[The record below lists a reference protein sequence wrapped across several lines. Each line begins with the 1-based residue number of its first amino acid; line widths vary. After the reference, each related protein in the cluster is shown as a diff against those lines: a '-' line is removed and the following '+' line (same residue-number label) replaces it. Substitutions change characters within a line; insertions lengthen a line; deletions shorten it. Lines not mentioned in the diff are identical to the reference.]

1 MMNQDSQAQLEAQH
15 QNKNSEVE
23 PEIEILGK
31 KEVFGSMG
39 VFRDYIFRNFEGIF
53 ILLIL
58 ISVSLINYLIYS
70 KVAFLNFY
78 FLPILTAGYFLGK
91 KTAVLGA
98 FFATLMIWVFV
109 LVDKENYLVQTGEFD
124 LYFNLIVW
132 GGFLVLSA
140 WWIGSLSERFRLEL
154 KNNKKL
160 QNDLAV
166 EKNLLKISNEEL
178 NKHTDNLAFQ
188 VSERTREL
196 ERSHRTIETLKTK
209 VEDTLFSVMDG
220 NVARMMIEGKLR
232 TEKRRISVLFSD
244 LKDFTS
250 YSDTHPPEQVVDEL
264 NTYLN
269 KMEKS
274 IIKYF
279 GHIDKY
285 MGDGIMVEFGA
296 PINYQMHSLMAVLA
310 ALNMQS
316 CLKELNTNWQ
326 MRIGI
331 ATGPSV
337 IGLFGSKRKSYSCIG
352 DTANLASRLENIC
365 DPGGVFIDEE
375 TYFDVKPYVLAT
387 QVNNFSNQRS
397 SDEALEKKVEKL
409 QADLEKSPDDIDKL
423 NALGKAYFEIKA
435 ASASIDCFQKVLGLD
450 PNNTTAK
457 LGFADANL
465 KKEEFEKIS
474 IKGKKDRM
482 SVYRVVGLVDNML
495 NRSKIPEAFYDK
507 YNGIASKLNIPDEVI
522 LPVESIDG
530 RMGHGKIVA
539 IIACAMADVMKLSLE
554 EKEDLLIAAF
564 LHDIG
569 NAIIPSELLD
579 NNRQLT
585 PTEYEIFKKHPTE
598 SCRLIQQMGYQSESL
613 LEIVEGHHERWNGSG
628 YPNGLKGEQIP
639 LGARIL
645 AVADTFDAM
654 TSKRLYAETWEY
666 KSAIREIE
674 KETKTGFYD
683 PRCLEVLKELFEV
696 QET

>member
-1 MMNQDSQAQLEAQH
+1 MIEQDSKTQLGVQPNNPNPEEVP
-15 QNKNSEVE
+15 EVE
-23 PEIEILGK
+23 IFRK
-31 KEVFGSMG
+31 TDAFGSMG
-39 VFRDYIFRNFEGIF
+39 VIRDYLFKNFEGIF

-132 GGFLVLSA
+132 GGFLILSA
-140 WWIGSLSERFRLEL
+140 WWIGSLSERFRSEL
-154 KNNKKL
+154 KSNKKL
-160 QNDLAV
+160 QNDLAK

-178 NKHTDNLAFQ
+178 NKHTDNLALQ

-310 ALNMQS
+310 ALDMQS

-375 TYFDVKPYVLAT
+375 TYSDVKPYILAA
-387 QVNNFSNQRS
+387 QVNNFTGQRS
-397 SDEALEKKVEKL
+397 SDEAVERKIKKLEAELAKN
-409 QADLEKSPDDIDKL
+409 PDDINNL
-423 NALGKAYFEIKA
+423 NALGNAHFEMKA
-435 ASASIDCFQKVLGLD
+435 ASPAIDCYQKVLKLD
-450 PNNTTAK
+450 PNNTKAK

-465 KKEEFEKIS
+465 KREEFEKIA

-482 SVYRVVGLVDNML
+482 SVYRVIGLIDNAL
-495 NRSKIPEAFYDK
+495 NRSKIPESFYDK
-507 YNGIASKLNIPDEVI
+507 YSEITPKIKIPDEVI
-522 LPVESIDG
+522 LPIESIDG
-530 RMGHGKIVA
+530 RVGHGKIVA
-539 IIACAMADVMKLSLE
+539 AIAYAMADAMELSLE
-554 EKEDLLIAAF
+554 ERENLLIAAY

-579 NNRQLT
+579 NNRKLT
-585 PTEYEIFKKHPTE
+585 PTEYEIFKKHPSE
-598 SCRLIQQMGYQSESL
+598 SCRLIRQMGYQSESL
-613 LEIVEGHHERWNGSG
+613 LEIVASHHERWNGSG
-628 YPNGLKGEQIP
+628 YPNGLKGEEIP
-639 LGARIL
+639 IGGRIL

-654 TSKRLYAETWEY
+654 TSKRLYAETREY

-674 KETKTGFYD
+674 KETKLGLYD
-683 PRCLEVLKELFEV
+683 PKCLEILKGLFGVED
-696 QET
+696 

>member
-1 MMNQDSQAQLEAQH
+1 MSQDSQAQLEVQPN
-15 QNKNSEVE
+15 NKHSETE
-23 PEIEILGK
+23 PEIEIIRK
-31 KEVFGSMG
+31 SDAFSSMG
-39 VFRDYIFRNFEGIF
+39 VFRDYIFKNFEGIF

-58 ISVSLINYLIYS
+58 VSVSLINYLIYS
-70 KVAFLNFY
+70 KIAFLNFY
-78 FLPILTAGYFLGK
+78 FLPIMTAGYFLGK

-109 LVDKENYLVQTGEFD
+109 LADKENYLVQTGEFD

-132 GGFLVLSA
+132 GGFLILSG
-140 WWIGSLSERFRLEL
+140 WGVGSLSERFRLEL
-154 KNNKKL
+154 KSNKKL
-160 QNDLAV
+160 QSDLSR
-166 EKNLLKISNEEL
+166 EKILLKISNEEL
-178 NKHTDNLAFQ
+178 NKHTDNLALQ
-188 VSERTREL
+188 VAERTQEL
-196 ERSHRTIETLKTK
+196 ERSHRTIEALKTK

-264 NTYLN
+264 NIYLN

-274 IIKYF
+274 IMKYF

-316 CLKELNTNWQ
+316 CLKELNTNWE

-365 DPGGVFIDEE
+365 DLGGVFIDEE
-375 TYFDVKPYVLAT
+375 TYSDVKPYVIAA
-387 QVNNFSNQRS
+387 QVSNFSRQRS
-397 SDEALEKKVEKL
+397 SDEALEKKIKKL
-409 QADLEKSPDDIDKL
+409 EADLEKTPDDLDKL
-423 NALGKAYFEIKA
+423 NSLGKTFFEMKA
-435 ASASIDCFQKVLGLD
+435 ASAAIECYQKVLKLD
-450 PNNTTAK
+450 PDNTTAR
-457 LGFADANL
+457 LGFVDANL
-465 KKEEFEKIS
+465 KKEEFEKIA
-474 IKGKKDRM
+474 IKGKKDRI
-482 SVYRVVGLVDNML
+482 SVYRVIGLVDNML

-507 YNGIASKLNIPDEVI
+507 YNEAASKLNIPDEVI
-522 LPVESIDG
+522 LPIESIDG
-530 RMGHGKIVA
+530 RVGHGKMVA
-539 IIACAMADVMKLSLE
+539 NIAYAMADVMDLSLK
-554 EKEDLLIAAF
+554 EKENILIAAF

-569 NAIIPSELLD
+569 NAVIPSELLD
-579 NNRQLT
+579 NNRKLT
-585 PTEYEIFKKHPTE
+585 PSEYEIFKKHPAE
-598 SCRLIQQMGYQSESL
+598 SCRLIKQMGYQSEVL
-613 LEIVEGHHERWNGSG
+613 LEIVATHHERWNGSG
-628 YPNGLKGEQIP
+628 YPKGLKGEEIP
-639 LGARIL
+639 MGGRIL

-674 KETKTGFYD
+674 KETQIGLYD
-683 PRCLEVLKELFEV
+683 PRCLEALKELFEV
-696 QET
+696 

>member
-1 MMNQDSQAQLEAQH
+1 MINQDSQTQLEVQPE
-15 QNKNSEVE
+15 NESVE
-23 PEIEILGK
+23 TEIEILRK
-31 KEVFGSMG
+31 SDAFSSMG
-39 VFRDYIFRNFEGIF
+39 VLRDYIFKNFEGIF

-58 ISVSLINYLIYS
+58 VSVSLINYYIYS

-132 GGFLVLSA
+132 GGFLILSA

-160 QNDLAV
+160 QNDLAI
-166 EKNLLKISNEEL
+166 EKNLLKVSNEEL
-178 NKHTDNLAFQ
+178 NKHTDNLALQ
-188 VSERTREL
+188 VAERTNEL

-274 IIKYF
+274 IIRYF

-310 ALNMQS
+310 GLNMQV
-316 CLKELNTNWQ
+316 CLKELNTDWQ

-375 TYFDVKPYVLAT
+375 TYSDVKPYILAA
-387 QVNNFSNQRS
+387 QVNNFTGQRS
-397 SDEALEKKVEKL
+397 SDEAVEKKIKKL
-409 QADLEKSPDDIDKL
+409 EAELAKNPGDIDSL
-423 NALGKAYFEIKA
+423 NALGNAYFEMKA
-435 ASASIDCFQKVLGLD
+435 ASAAIDCYQKVLKLD
-450 PNNTTAK
+450 PDNTKAK
-457 LGFADANL
+457 VGFADANL
-465 KKEEFEKIS
+465 KREEFEKIA

-482 SVYRVVGLVDNML
+482 SVYRVIGLIDNAL
-495 NRSKIPEAFYDK
+495 NRSKIPEVFYDK
-507 YNGIASKLNIPDEVI
+507 YSEIAPKINIPDEVI
-522 LPVESIDG
+522 LPIESIDG
-530 RMGHGKIVA
+530 RVGHGKMVA
-539 IIACAMADVMKLSLE
+539 TIAYAMADVMELSLE
-554 EKEDLLIAAF
+554 EKENLLIAAY

-579 NNRQLT
+579 NNRKLT
-585 PTEYEIFKKHPTE
+585 PTEYEIFKKHPSE
-598 SCRLIQQMGYQSESL
+598 SCRLIRQMGYQSEAL
-613 LEIVEGHHERWNGSG
+613 LEMVAAHHERWNGTG
-628 YPNGLKGEQIP
+628 YPNGLKEEQIP
-639 LGARIL
+639 LGGRIL

-674 KETKTGFYD
+674 KETKLGYYD
-683 PRCLEVLKELFEV
+683 PRCLEALKELFGV
-696 QET
+696 

>member
-1 MMNQDSQAQLEAQH
+1 MINQDSQTQLEAQPV
-15 QNKNSEVE
+15 NESAET
-23 PEIEILGK
+23 EIEILRK
-31 KEVFGSMG
+31 SDAFKSMG
-39 VFRDYIFRNFEGIF
+39 VLRDYIFKNFEGIF

-58 ISVSLINYLIYS
+58 VSVSLINYYIYS

-91 KTAVLGA
+91 KMAVLGA

-132 GGFLVLSA
+132 GGFLILSA

-160 QNDLAV
+160 QNDLAI

-178 NKHTDNLAFQ
+178 NKHTDNLALQ
-188 VSERTREL
+188 VAERTNEL

-274 IIKYF
+274 IIRYF

-310 ALNMQS
+310 GLNMQV
-316 CLKELNTNWQ
+316 CLKELNTDWQ

-375 TYFDVKPYVLAT
+375 TYSDVKPYILAA
-387 QVNNFSNQRS
+387 QVNNFAGQRS
-397 SDEALEKKVEKL
+397 SDEAVEKKIKR
-409 QADLEKSPDDIDKL
+409 LEAELANNPDDINNL
-423 NALGKAYFEIKA
+423 NALGNAYFEMQA
-435 ASASIDCFQKVLGLD
+435 ASAAIDCYQKVLKLD
-450 PNNTTAK
+450 PDNTKAK
-457 LGFADANL
+457 VGFADANL
-465 KKEEFEKIS
+465 KREEFEKIA

-482 SVYRVVGLVDNML
+482 SVYRVIGLIDNSL
-495 NRSKIPEAFYDK
+495 NRSKIPEVFYDK
-507 YNGIASKLNIPDEVI
+507 YNEIAPKINIPDEVI
-522 LPVESIDG
+522 LPIESIDG
-530 RMGHGKIVA
+530 RVGHGKMVA
-539 IIACAMADVMKLSLE
+539 TIAYAMADVMELSLE
-554 EKEDLLIAAF
+554 EKENLLIAAY

-579 NNRQLT
+579 NNRKLT
-585 PTEYEIFKKHPTE
+585 PTEYEIFKKHP
-598 SCRLIQQMGYQSESL
+598 SESL
-613 LEIVEGHHERWNGSG
+613 SAYSADG
-628 YPNGLKGEQIP
+628 IP
-639 LGARIL
+639 
-645 AVADTFDAM
+645 V
-654 TSKRLYAETWEY
+654 
-666 KSAIREIE
+666 
-674 KETKTGFYD
+674 
-683 PRCLEVLKELFEV
+683 
-696 QET
+696 

>member
-1 MMNQDSQAQLEAQH
+1 MMDQESQTQLEVQPV
-15 QNKNSEVE
+15 NNPSEAE
-23 PEIEILGK
+23 TEIEILRK
-31 KEVFGSMG
+31 SDAFSSMG
-39 VFRDYIFRNFEGIF
+39 VIRDYIFRNFEGIF

-58 ISVSLINYLIYS
+58 VSVSLINYFIYS

-78 FLPILTAGYFLGK
+78 FLPIMIAGYFLGK

-109 LVDKENYLVQTGEFD
+109 LADKENYLVQTGEFD

-132 GGFLVLSA
+132 GGFLILSA
-140 WWIGSLSERFRLEL
+140 WGVGSLSERFRSEL

-160 QNDLAV
+160 QNDLSK
-166 EKNLLKISNEEL
+166 EKALLKISNQEL
-178 NKHTDNLAFQ
+178 NKHTDQLEMQ
-188 VSERTREL
+188 VAERTQEL

-269 KMEKS
+269 KMEES

-316 CLKELNTNWQ
+316 CLKELNTNWE

-375 TYFDVKPYVLAT
+375 TYSDVKPYILAA
-387 QVNNFSNQRS
+387 QVNNFAGQRS
-397 SDEALEKKVEKL
+397 SDEVLEKKIKRLET
-409 QADLEKSPDDIDKL
+409 DLAETPDNIDNL
-423 NALGKAYFEIKA
+423 NALGNAYFEMKA
-435 ASASIDCFQKVLGLD
+435 ASAAIDCFQKVLKLD
-450 PNNTTAK
+450 PDNTKAR

-465 KKEEFEKIS
+465 KKEEFEKIA

-482 SVYRVVGLVDNML
+482 AVYRVIGLIDNAL
-495 NRSKIPEAFYDK
+495 NRSKIPEIFYDK
-507 YNGIASKLNIPDEVI
+507 YSEFAAKINIPDEVI
-522 LPVESIDG
+522 LPIESIDG
-530 RMGHGKIVA
+530 RIGHGKMVA
-539 IIACAMADVMKLSLE
+539 TLAYAMADVMELSLE
-554 EKEDLLIAAF
+554 EKENLLIAAF
-564 LHDIG
+564 LHDVG

-579 NNRQLT
+579 NNRKLT
-585 PTEYEIFKKHPTE
+585 PAEYEIFKKHPSE
-598 SCRLIQQMGYQSESL
+598 SCRLIKQMGYQSESL
-613 LEIVEGHHERWNGSG
+613 LEIVASHHERWNGSG
-628 YPNGLKGEQIP
+628 YPNGLKGEEIP
-639 LGARIL
+639 IGGRIL

-674 KETKTGFYD
+674 KETKTGLYD
-683 PRCLEVLKELFEV
+683 PRCLEVLKELFAI
-696 QET
+696 

>member
-1 MMNQDSQAQLEAQH
+1 MPNQDSQEQLEVQPITEH
-15 QNKNSEVE
+15 SEE
-23 PEIEILGK
+23 ETEIEILRK
-31 KEVFGSMG
+31 SDAFSSLG
-39 VFRDYIFRNFEGIF
+39 VIRDYIFKNFEGIF

-58 ISVSLINYLIYS
+58 VSVSLINYFVYS

-78 FLPILTAGYFLGK
+78 FLPIMTAGYFLGE

-98 FFATLMIWVFV
+98 FFATLMIWIFV
-109 LVDKENYLVQTGEFD
+109 LADKENYLTQAGEFD

-132 GGFLVLSA
+132 GGFLILSG
-140 WWIGSLSERFRLEL
+140 WWVGSLSERFRLEL
-154 KNNKKL
+154 KNNQEL
-160 QNDLAV
+160 QNDLSR
-166 EKNLLKISNEEL
+166 EKALLKISNEEL
-178 NKHTDNLAFQ
+178 SKHTDQLALQ
-188 VSERTREL
+188 VAERTQDL

-264 NTYLN
+264 NTYLHE
-269 KMEKS
+269 MGKS

-316 CLKELNTNWQ
+316 CLKELNTNWE

-375 TYFDVKPYVLAT
+375 TYSDVKPYILAT
-387 QVNNFSNQRS
+387 QVNNFSGQRS
-397 SDEALEKKVEKL
+397 SDDVLENKIKGLE
-409 QADLEKSPDDIDKL
+409 ADLVKTPDDLDKL
-423 NALGKAYFEIKA
+423 NALGNALFEMKA
-435 ASASIDCFQKVLGLD
+435 ASAAIDCYQKVLKLD
-450 PNNTTAK
+450 PDNTKAR

-465 KKEEFEKIS
+465 KKEEFEKIA

-482 SVYRVVGLVDNML
+482 SVYRVVGLIDGMR

-507 YNGIASKLNIPDEVI
+507 YHEAASKLNIPDEVI
-522 LPVESIDG
+522 LPIESIDG
-530 RMGHGKIVA
+530 RVGHGKTVA
-539 IIACAMADVMKLSLE
+539 VIAYAIADVMELSLE
-554 EKEDLLIAAF
+554 EKENILLAAF

-579 NNRQLT
+579 NNRKLS
-585 PTEYEIFKKHPTE
+585 PTEYEIFKKHPSE

-613 LEIVEGHHERWNGSG
+613 LGIVASHHERWNGSG
-628 YPNGLKGEQIP
+628 YPNGLKEEQIP
-639 LGARIL
+639 LGGRIL

-674 KETKTGFYD
+674 KETKLGLYD
-683 PRCLEVLKELFEV
+683 PRCLDVLRGLFEV
-696 QET
+696 

>member
-1 MMNQDSQAQLEAQH
+1 M
-15 QNKNSEVE
+15 
-23 PEIEILGK
+23 
-31 KEVFGSMG
+31 
-39 VFRDYIFRNFEGIF
+39 
-53 ILLIL
+53 
-58 ISVSLINYLIYS
+58 
-70 KVAFLNFY
+70 
-78 FLPILTAGYFLGK
+78 TAGYFLGK

-98 FFATLMIWVFV
+98 FFATLMIWIFV
-109 LVDKENYLVQTGEFD
+109 IADKENYLVQTGEFD

-132 GGFLVLSA
+132 GGFLILSA
-140 WWIGSLSERFRLEL
+140 WWVGSLSERFRLEL
-154 KNNKKL
+154 KNNKAL
-160 QNDLAV
+160 QGDLAR
-166 EKNLLKISNEEL
+166 EKALLKISNEEL
-178 NKHTDNLAFQ
+178 NKHTDQLALQ
-188 VSERTREL
+188 VAERTQEL

-264 NTYLN
+264 NTYLHE
-269 KMEKS
+269 MEKN

-310 ALNMQS
+310 GLNMQS
-316 CLKELNTNWQ
+316 CLKALNTNWE

-375 TYFDVKPYVLAT
+375 TYSDVKPYILAV
-387 QVNNFSNQRS
+387 QVNNFSGQRS
-397 SDEALEKKVEKL
+397 SDEALESKIKKLE
-409 QADLEKSPDDIDKL
+409 ADLAQTPDDLDKL
-423 NALGKAYFEIKA
+423 NALGNALFQMKS
-435 ASASIDCFQKVLGLD
+435 ASAAIDCYQKVLKLD
-450 PNNTTAK
+450 PDNTKAK
-457 LGFADANL
+457 VGFADANL
-465 KKEEFEKIS
+465 KREEFEKIS

-482 SVYRVVGLVDNML
+482 AVYRVVGVIDNML
-495 NRSKIPEAFYDK
+495 NRSKIPESFYNK
-507 YNGIASKLNIPDEVI
+507 YNEVASQLNIPDEVI
-522 LPVESIDG
+522 LPIESIDG
-530 RMGHGKIVA
+530 RVGHGKIVA
-539 IIACAMADVMKLSLE
+539 NIAYAMADVMELSLE
-554 EKEDLLIAAF
+554 DKDNILIAAF

-569 NAIIPSELLD
+569 NAVIPSELLD
-579 NNRQLT
+579 NNRKLT
-585 PTEYEIFKKHPTE
+585 PTEYEIFKKHPSE
-598 SCRLIQQMGYQSESL
+598 SCRLMKQMGYQSESL
-613 LEIVEGHHERWNGSG
+613 LEIVASHHERWNGSG

-639 LGARIL
+639 LGGRIL

-674 KETKTGFYD
+674 KETQLGLYD
-683 PRCLEVLKELFEV
+683 PRCLEVLKGLFEV
-696 QET
+696 

>member
-1 MMNQDSQAQLEAQH
+1 MMNQDLQVQLKVPPNNKPSEA
-15 QNKNSEVE
+15 
-23 PEIEILGK
+23 EIEVDIIK
-31 KEVFGSMG
+31 KSDAFSSMG
-39 VFRDYIFRNFEGIF
+39 IFRNYIFKNFEGIF

-58 ISVSLINYLIYS
+58 ISVSLINYFIYS

-78 FLPILTAGYFLGK
+78 FLPIMIAGYFLGK

-109 LVDKENYLVQTGEFD
+109 LVDKEKYLVQTGEFD

-132 GGFLVLSA
+132 GGFLILSG
-140 WWIGSLSERFRLEL
+140 WGVGSLSERFRVEL
-154 KNNKKL
+154 KSNQKL
-160 QNDLAV
+160 QSDLAT

-178 NKHTDNLAFQ
+178 NKHTDNLALQ
-188 VSERTREL
+188 VADRTREL
-196 ERSHRTIETLKTK
+196 ERSNRTIETLKTK

-250 YSDTHPPEQVVDEL
+250 YSDSHPPEQVVDEL

-310 ALNMQS
+310 GLNMQS
-316 CLKELNTNWQ
+316 CLKELNTNWE

-352 DTANLASRLENIC
+352 NTANLASRLENIC

-375 TYFDVKPYVLAT
+375 TYSDVKPYILAT
-387 QVNNFSNQRS
+387 QVNNFSGQRS
-397 SDEALEKKVEKL
+397 SDEVLENKIKKLES
-409 QADLEKSPDDIDKL
+409 DLAKTPDDLDKL
-423 NALGKAYFEIKA
+423 NALGNALFEMKA
-435 ASASIDCFQKVLGLD
+435 ASAAIDCYQKVLKLD
-450 PNNTTAK
+450 PDNTTAR

-465 KKEEFEKIS
+465 KKEEFEKIA

-482 SVYRVVGLVDNML
+482 AVYRVIGLNDNML
-495 NRSKIPEAFYDK
+495 NRSKIPEVFYSK
-507 YNGIASKLNIPDEVI
+507 YNGITSKLNIPDEVI
-522 LPVESIDG
+522 LPIESIDG
-530 RMGHGKIVA
+530 RVGHGKMVA
-539 IIACAMADVMKLSLE
+539 NIAYAMADVMELSIK
-554 EKEDLLIAAF
+554 EKEDILIAAF

-569 NAIIPSELLD
+569 NAVIPSELLD
-579 NNRQLT
+579 NNRKLT
-585 PTEYEIFKKHPTE
+585 PTEYEIFKKHPAE
-598 SCRLIQQMGYQSESL
+598 SCRLIKQMGYQSEAL
-613 LEIVEGHHERWNGSG
+613 LEIVATHHERWNGSG
-628 YPNGLKGEQIP
+628 YPNGLKGDAIP
-639 LGARIL
+639 VGGRIL

-674 KETKTGFYD
+674 KETKLGLYD
-683 PRCLEVLKELFEV
+683 PRCLEVLKGLFEV
-696 QET
+696 